1 MNVFTY
7 GSLMFGEVW
16 QPLAG
21 KAYASMAAELVGYV
35 RQGVANERYPGIR
48 AERGAV
54 TPGRVYLGIDA
65 QTLAR
70 LDSFEGSEYRRVP
83 VSVTL
88 RGRPGQTIA
97 IDAQVYVLVDHSRL
111 DGQPWDPNR
120 FRNDDAA
127 DFYRAHSDSAS
138 NAGFTHP

>member
-1 MNVFTY
+1 MNVFAY

-21 KAYASMAAELVGYV
+21 KAYASMAAELTCYV
-35 RQGVANERYPGIR
+35 RQGVAYERYPGIR
-48 AERGAV
+48 AERGAI

-70 LDSFEGSEYRRVP
+70 LDTFEGSEYRRVP
-83 VSVTL
+83 VSVTI
-88 RGRPGQTIA
+88 RGRTGRAIA
-97 IDAQVYVLVDHSRL
+97 IDAQVYVLVDHKRL
-111 DGQPWDPNR
+111 DGRPWDPNR

-127 DFYRAHSDSAS
+127 DLYRIYSDSA
-138 NAGFTHP
+138 NDAGFTPP